1 MVPRFDAFEKL
12 SAYIDEKPLLTRV
25 QDQKADHRRV
35 EMLIAM
41 ADVPRRVSHMTLPV
55 SLGGSHLE
63 LP

>member
-1 MVPRFDAFEKL
+1 MVSKFGDFKKY
-12 SAYIDEKPLLTRV
+12 SAYIDEKPLLTGV

>member
-1 MVPRFDAFEKL
+1 MVPRFDAFERL
-12 SAYIDEKPLLTRV
+12 SAYIDEKPLLTTV
-25 QDQKADHRRV
+25 QDQKADHRPV

-41 ADVPRRVSHMTLPV
+41 ADVPRRVSHMTLPI